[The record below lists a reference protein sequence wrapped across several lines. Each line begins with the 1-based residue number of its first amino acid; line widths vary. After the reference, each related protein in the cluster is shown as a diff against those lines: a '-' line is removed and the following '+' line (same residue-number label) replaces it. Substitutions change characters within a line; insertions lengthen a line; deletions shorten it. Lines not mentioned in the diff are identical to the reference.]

1 MSASQYGTFFHIFFL
16 FFHRRVGLTNNIRR
30 HFRIEK
36 VLTYRRVVLTFQG
49 VRTMRH
55 NAVAA
60 DNDLYTSKKYS
71 DFLQIKIFSDLVKK
85 KTPSHLPGVSF
96 SKKT

>member
-16 FFHRRVGLTNNIRR
+16 FFH
-30 HFRIEK
+30 
-36 VLTYRRVVLTFQG
+36 RRVVLTFQG